1 MHLGGLVM
9 SLTKYKVGNLL
20 ETVDERNNLGIREFY
35 GVNIDK
41 EFMPTAANT
50 TGLDESKY
58 KIIKRNRFVYSGMQ
72 TGRDECIRIS
82 MYNQD
87 SPILVSP
94 AYTTFEVNDTDLLLP
109 QYLFMYFLSKEKDRY
124 GAFCSDGSIRSNL
137 DWDAFC
143 DIEIMLP
150 TISIQQKYVEV
161 YNSMLVNQQCYE
173 KGLDDLSLLCHSFVD
188 NLRKTVP
195 HHCLG
200 EYISKC
206 EESNEQLLYG
216 VEDVKGISIEKRFID
231 TKANMTDV
239 SLKPYAVVNPNE
251 FAYVTVTSRNGEK
264 ISVARNDSNR
274 SYICSSSYIVFKINN
289 ADKLL
294 PEYLSLLFDR
304 SEFNRYARFHSWGS
318 ARETF
323 DWETMCDVRIPIPDI
338 EVQRS
343 IVDIYKVYNTR
354 KEINEKLKAQLKD
367 ICPILIKGSIEEAKK
382 LRE

>member
-1 MHLGGLVM
+1 MHLGELVM
-9 SLTKYKVGNLL
+9 SLIKYKVGSLL

-58 KIIKRNRFVYSGMQ
+58 KIIRRNRFVYSGMQ

-124 GAFCSDGSIRSNL
+124 GAFCSDASIRSNL

-150 TISIQQKYVEV
+150 TISIQQKYVDI
-161 YNSMLVNQQCYE
+161 YNAMLTNQQCYE
-173 KGLDDLSLLCHSFVD
+173 KGLDDLRLAFEVLLEQQ
-188 NLRKTVP
+188 K
-195 HHCLG
+195 
-200 EYISKC
+200 Y
-206 EESNEQLLYG
+206 ESNRKQIGELLNEVDCRNSDKKFSNIQGININKLFMPSVANIKNVDLSKYKI
-216 VEDVKGISIEKRFID
+216 VKRGQFAFSGMQTGRDECIRIALSDCDIPFIISPAYSVLECID
-231 TKANMTDV
+231 T
-239 SLKPYAVVNPNE
+239 
-251 FAYVTVTSRNGEK
+251 TV
-264 ISVARNDSNR
+264 
-274 SYICSSSYIVFKINN
+274 
-289 ADKLL
+289 L
-294 PEYLSLLFDR
+294 PEYIYLWFMRKQVDR
-304 SEFNRYARFHSWGS
+304 LGGFMSDGSIRTNLDMDRFF
-318 ARETF
+318 EI
-323 DWETMCDVRIPIPDI
+323 EIPIPNI
-338 EVQRS
+338 YVQHS
-343 IVDIYKVYNTR
+343 IVDIYKAYNIR

-367 ICPILIKGSIEEAKK
+367 ICPILIKGSIEETKN
-382 LRE
+382 